1 MTNHTRTEQ
10 IDIIGIGNEYRND
23 DGVGLFVARRLKEL
37 QLRDVNI
44 RELSG
49 EGVEL
54 MEAMEHRST
63 VFLVDAVYSGAL
75 HGTTYRIDA
84 ASQTI
89 PSRFFHYSTHSF
101 SVAESIELARTI
113 GRLPN
118 QCILFGIEGRDF
130 GNGMVLS
137 ESVQAAAEEVV
148 MAIRS
153 EINSVLGQPVAVADP
168 C

>member
-1 MTNHTRTEQ
+1 MGH

-23 DGVGLFVARRLKEL
+23 DGVGLFVARKLKEIR
-37 QLRDVNI
+37 LRDVSI
-44 RELSG
+44 CELSG

-54 MEAMEHRST
+54 MEAMENRST
-63 VFLVDAVYSGAL
+63 VFLVDAVYSGAP

-84 ASQTI
+84 ASQKI

-118 QCILFGIEGRDF
+118 QCILFGIEGKDF
-130 GNGMVLS
+130 GAGMALTETVL
-137 ESVQAAAEEVV
+137 EAAEEVV
-148 MAIRS
+148 AAICS
-153 EINSVLGQPVAVADP
+153 EIQTVRGQPVAVANLS
-168 C
+168 